1 MSPLNERDPRQSDS
15 LLNNDY
21 EANNN
26 NLMRSPTEDGTEN
39 DYNTLNSFP
48 SIMDIYPTNNTSKFV
63 LYIRTNLLISTIFWL
78 WALYNTFFTSYS
90 NIGESFDLGTVSFL
104 AVMGSCRGILR
115 ELGVGVWRQNSGSGE
130 EVGGEKNNNNE
141 PPPSLPPPR
150 LPSIPTSLKLS
161 HLTSCNF
168 VAVNYLLGALSPK
181 NDAYM
186 YYCVAF
192 AVGWWVNAAVGMGW
206 MQGCL

>member
-1 MSPLNERDPRQSDS
+1 MSKKGIITIKSSLSTSKRLNNPKLMSPLNERDPRQSDS

-130 EVGGEKNNNNE
+130 EVEGMREG
-141 PPPSLPPPR
+141 
-150 LPSIPTSLKLS
+150 
-161 HLTSCNF
+161 
-168 VAVNYLLGALSPK
+168 VARIERTACTDRYLLTK
-181 NDAYM
+181 
-186 YYCVAF
+186 
-192 AVGWWVNAAVGMGW
+192 
-206 MQGCL
+206 